1 MLEQCLNIKIKTI
14 QLITNQQI
22 SNAVTFAFE
31 MKPARIAGLAMLA
44 LLWVW
49 LSVGLLTSANGFN
62 LKNILIAAM
71 SGIII
76 FVPLYKKYVKG
87 DKK

>member
-1 MLEQCLNIKIKTI
+1 
-14 QLITNQQI
+14 
-22 SNAVTFAFE
+22 
-31 MKPARIAGLAMLA
+31 MKPTRIAGLAVLA

-49 LSVGLLTSANGFN
+49 LSVGLLTSADGFN

-76 FVPLYKKYVKG
+76 FVPLYKKYVRG

>member
-1 MLEQCLNIKIKTI
+1 
-14 QLITNQQI
+14 
-22 SNAVTFAFE
+22 
-31 MKPARIAGLAMLA
+31 MKPTRIAGLAVLA

-49 LSVGLLTSANGFN
+49 LCVGLLTSADGFN

-76 FVPLYKKYVKG
+76 FVPLYKKYFGGGKN
-87 DKK
+87 

>member
-1 MLEQCLNIKIKTI
+1 
-14 QLITNQQI
+14 
-22 SNAVTFAFE
+22 
-31 MKPARIAGLAMLA
+31 MKPTRIAGLAILA

-49 LSVGLLTSANGFN
+49 LSVGLLTSADGFN

-76 FVPLYKKYVKG
+76 FVPLYKKYVRG

>member
-1 MLEQCLNIKIKTI
+1 MITYRNAKLVKKIGI
-14 QLITNQQI
+14 I
-22 SNAVTFAFE
+22 SKKNVNFAFE
-31 MKPARIAGLAMLA
+31 MKPTRIAGLAVLA

-49 LSVGLLTSANGFN
+49 LSVGLLTSADGFN

-76 FVPLYKKYVKG
+76 FVPLYKKYVRG

>member
-1 MLEQCLNIKIKTI
+1 
-14 QLITNQQI
+14 
-22 SNAVTFAFE
+22 
-31 MKPARIAGLAMLA
+31 MKPTRIAGLAVLV

-49 LSVGLLTSANGFN
+49 LSVGLLTSADGFN

-76 FVPLYKKYVKG
+76 FVPLYKKYVRG

>member
-1 MLEQCLNIKIKTI
+1 
-14 QLITNQQI
+14 
-22 SNAVTFAFE
+22 

>member
-1 MLEQCLNIKIKTI
+1 
-14 QLITNQQI
+14 
-22 SNAVTFAFE
+22 
-31 MKPARIAGLAMLA
+31 MKATRIAGLAVLA

-49 LSVGLLTSANGFN
+49 LCVGLLTSADGFN

-76 FVPLYKKYVKG
+76 FVPLYKKYFG
-87 DKK
+87 AGKK

>member
-1 MLEQCLNIKIKTI
+1 
-14 QLITNQQI
+14 
-22 SNAVTFAFE
+22 

-76 FVPLYKKYVKG
+76 FVPLYKKYIRG

>member
-1 MLEQCLNIKIKTI
+1 
-14 QLITNQQI
+14 
-22 SNAVTFAFE
+22 
-31 MKPARIAGLAMLA
+31 MKPTRITGIAVLA

-76 FVPLYKKYVKG
+76 FVPLYKKYVVG
-87 DKK
+87 DKNNKK

>member
-1 MLEQCLNIKIKTI
+1 MLTSHLK
-14 QLITNQQI
+14 
-22 SNAVTFAFE
+22 
-31 MKPARIAGLAMLA
+31 MKPTRIAGLFVLA

-49 LSVGLLTSANGFN
+49 LSVGLLTSADGFN
-62 LKNILIAAM
+62 LKNILIATM

-76 FVPLYKKYVKG
+76 FVPLYKKYFRG